1 MKWLDRTHG
10 TQFELARHFF
20 TSVFENEL
28 FSREQGRRLAAS
40 AAGLTIPAGILL
52 MDPRIV
58 DAPSAKL
65 RLISALDE
73 LALLTFLFA
82 VAGILAVLAWNS
94 LFPNRDDY
102 LALASLPIRPRQ
114 IVGARFLSVALMAIL
129 IALAL
134 ALWPSAISP
143 HNYGLQQSFSV
154 MVVDIFARVLAT
166 SFGCVFVFFAVVSI
180 HGLIVNLAPG
190 RWGVLVTPYVQG
202 SLLII
207 FMAAGLYS
215 FVIQDWRLDV
225 LKQVVDQGRWA
236 PPVWFSCLHNVIIG
250 HREPAVIHLAVRGL
264 KALGLALF
272 LSAATYLLALL
283 RYQRLL
289 LENRDVI
296 VRIRSWRWNPI
307 DLIIRNPQQRAIM
320 EFLWK
325 VFGRSRIHRL
335 VLLAYFAAGA
345 GVMASIMLVAFA
357 TKTWPGWGHMLPIA
371 VSTVPLA
378 ISFVMLTGVRY
389 AFLLPIQL
397 KANWVFQLTE
407 SQGRQQWLSA
417 LEHFITLFV
426 ILPLHLLSLL
436 VAVSAL
442 GWRVGACIVISQVLI
457 SYCFFELLFNGWR
470 QLPFA
475 CSYVPAKSQLATVI
489 ARWVCALGFLA
500 PMLGKVILATSQMTL
515 GYILSLAILLPLW
528 RWLHSLRQEGWSDTD
543 LIYEDND
550 DVVPNLGISEASY
563 GMTRYRESDLSQRP
577 KPGQTADV
585 QSALPS
591 NRSDSTI
598 GTKLGP
604 NPF

>member
-1 MKWLDRTHG
+1 MKWLDRTRG

-40 AAGLTIPAGILL
+40 AVGLTIPAGILL

-143 HNYGLQQSFSV
+143 HNYGLEQSFSV
-154 MVVDIFARVLAT
+154 MVVDIFARAVAT
-166 SFGCVFVFFAVVSI
+166 SLGCVFVFFAVVSI

-225 LKQVVDQGRWA
+225 LKQVLDRGRWA
-236 PPVWFSCLHNVIIG
+236 PPVWFSSLHNVIIG
-250 HREPAVIHLAVRGL
+250 NRQPAVIHLAVRGL
-264 KALGLALF
+264 EALGLALF
-272 LSAATYLLALL
+272 VSAATYLLALL

-289 LENRDVI
+289 LENRDII
-296 VRIRSWRWNPI
+296 VRIRSWRWNPL
-307 DLIIRNPQQRAIM
+307 DLIIGDPQQRAIM
-320 EFLWK
+320 EFLGK
-325 VFGRSRIHRL
+325 VFSRSPIHRL
-335 VLLAYFAAGA
+335 VLLAHFAAGVA
-345 GVMASIMLVAFA
+345 VVASTMLVAYA
-357 TKTWPGWGHMLPIA
+357 TKSWPGWRHMLPITI
-371 VSTVPLA
+371 STVPLA
-378 ISFVMLTGVRY
+378 VSFVMLTGVRY

-397 KANWVFQLTE
+397 KANWIFQLTE

-417 LEHFITLFV
+417 LEHFITLFLIIPV
-426 ILPLHLLSLL
+426 HLLSLL
-436 VAVSAL
+436 IAVSAL
-442 GWRVGACIVISQVLI
+442 GWRVGACMVISQVLI
-457 SYCFFELLFNGWR
+457 SYCLFELLFNGWR
-470 QLPFA
+470 QLPFT

-489 ARWVCALGFLA
+489 GRWVCALGFLV
-500 PMLGKVILATSQMTL
+500 PMLGKIILTTSQMPR
-515 GYILSLAILLPLW
+515 GYVLSMGILLPLW
-528 RWLHSLRQEGWSDTD
+528 RWLHSLRQEGWGDTD

-563 GMTRYRESDLSQRP
+563 GMTRYREPEVARYSTLE
-577 KPGQTADV
+577 QTGNV
-585 QSALPS
+585 QSTLPTNGS
-591 NRSDSTI
+591 
-598 GTKLGP
+598 
-604 NPF
+604 